1 MDRIK
6 ILQSRRAK
14 LLDATKS
21 VRKKVTDLVDEM
33 SFVEFDSYSFS
44 HSDVYEEDALG
55 DGVLTGIGTI
65 NGNNYCIVAIN
76 SEVMHGGLSLSNCN
90 KIVKC
95 MDKALRTAS
104 PLIYVLESNGVQLG
118 EGVNVLEG
126 IAKILKLSSD
136 VKESGL
142 MQFALV
148 TGNLFGSLSV
158 LVSNCDFAYA
168 LKDGKVS
175 FTSPLVIS
183 AKNPSANAELTLE
196 KVVSV
201 KEFKD
206 KVSAI
211 TDVINGEFVDGEDDL
226 NRTAPA
232 LNKTVTDDALI
243 KAVFDKNSFIEFNND
258 SVSQVKTGVAYLAG
272 LSVATVIFDSENTV
286 ELDGKV
292 MKKITDFLDFVQ
304 IHDLPL
310 ITFVNSKGIK
320 QDVAC
325 QKCVLSRIN
334 DFINVYKTLNK
345 ITVITGSA
353 IGLGYTLF
361 ASKEMNNCY
370 SYAFVQASVGLFDE
384 ATGALVELDSEAS
397 KINEMAE
404 EYAEKTDPIN
414 AAHNGYL
421 DNVIEPKFVRQY
433 VISALQTLEV

>member
-6 ILQSRRAK
+6 LLQSRRAK
-14 LLDATKS
+14 LLEATKS
-21 VRKKVTDLVDEM
+21 IRKKVTDIVDDM

-65 NGNNYCIVAIN
+65 NGKNYCIVAIN
-76 SEVMHGGLSLSNCN
+76 SDIMHGGLSLSNCN
-90 KIVKC
+90 KIYKC

-104 PLIYVLESNGVQLG
+104 PVIYVLESNGVQLG

-126 IAKILKLSSD
+126 IAKILRISSD
-136 VKESGL
+136 IKETGL
-142 MQFALV
+142 LQFALV
-148 TGNLFGSLSV
+148 TGNLFGSLSL
-158 LVSNCDFAYA
+158 LVSNCDFAYS

-183 AKNPSANAELTLE
+183 AKNPSAETELSIE
-196 KVVSV
+196 KIASI
-201 KEFKD
+201 KEFKE
-206 KVSAI
+206 KISLI
-211 TDVINGEFVDGEDDL
+211 TDVIDGEFVESEDDL
-226 NRTAPA
+226 NRTSPT
-232 LNKTVTDDALI
+232 LNKSVTDEALI
-243 KAVFDKNSFIEFNND
+243 KAVFDKSSFIEFNKD
-258 SVSQVKTGVAYLAG
+258 CVSQVKTGVAYLAG
-272 LSVATVIFDSENTV
+272 LSVATMIFDSENAV

-292 MKKITDFLDFVQ
+292 MKKITDFIGFVQ

-310 ITFVNSKGIK
+310 ITFVNTKGIK

-325 QKCVLSRIN
+325 QKCVLSKIN

-345 ITVITGSA
+345 ITVVTGSA

-370 SYAFVQASVGLFDE
+370 SYAFAQANVGLFDE
-384 ATGALVELDSEAS
+384 ATGALVELDAEAS
-397 KINEMAE
+397 KINEFAS

-433 VISALQTLEV
+433 LISALQTLEV